1 MHLGRCSF
9 GQGSSLLWTHT
20 LRPFYNRPICANPG
34 ALGPC
39 KFYKFWS
46 KKFQPFETG
55 CYFSYERHCHSDFG
69 THSAKIK
76 SVVAHFTAC
85 VKLRL
90 LAKITILDVGFS
102 LHFNETISA
111 HGSFYY
117 CLYIM
122 RNSYRLEV
130 YVCVLLGDCKQKDCC
145 RPAAEHLYIGNAQ
158 V

>member
-1 MHLGRCSF
+1 LGHVNFTNF
-9 GQGSSLLWTHT
+9 GQ
-20 LRPFYNRPICANPG
+20 
-34 ALGPC
+34 
-39 KFYKFWS
+39 

-69 THSAKIK
+69 TQSAKIK

-102 LHFNETISA
+102 LQFNETISA
-111 HGSFYY
+111 RGSFYY